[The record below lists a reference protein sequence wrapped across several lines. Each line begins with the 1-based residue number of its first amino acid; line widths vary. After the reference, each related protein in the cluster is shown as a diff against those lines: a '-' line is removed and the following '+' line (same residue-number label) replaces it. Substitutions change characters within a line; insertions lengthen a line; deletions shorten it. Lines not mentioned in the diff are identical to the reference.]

1 MSTIKPYVK
10 FEKGLLEVIQKNQL
24 SAYAISV
31 LTILGLH
38 TYRYSDLAAASLT
51 QLMGFT
57 GLSKN
62 TVIKALNELCDKNI
76 ISKTKRSGRIAAL
89 YQLTGIF
96 NGVKEEQTPPEV
108 ISDVI
113 DRGSSYEPKE
123 TSSGSSGEP
132 LIYIT
137 KKQTKKKRNTSSFQK
152 KDDVFF
158 GDKKNQIMDKDKLSL
173 CKRYMSNLKELN
185 LIKIRT
191 TEAQYLASIYRKNE
205 EADTWEN
212 LKTKN
217 TELAEKIEVV
227 KNTPKKQF
235 VELEMGE
242 SLEKNTEEPKENKEI
257 EQLKQQGSYKQNFET
272 IFVELKAENPMLK
285 PGFFADKL
293 VHAEMLARV
302 GEHA

>member
-10 FEKGLLEVIQKNQL
+10 FEKGLLNVIQKNQL

-62 TVIKALNELCDKNI
+62 TVIKALNELVNKNI
-76 ISKTKRSGRIAAL
+76 IIKTKRSGRIAAL

-123 TSSGSSGEP
+123 TSRGSFGEP

-137 KKQTKKKRNTSSFQK
+137 KKQTKKKRKTSSFQK

-158 GDKKNQIMDKDKLSL
+158 GNKNQSMDKNKLSL

-191 TEAQYLASIYRKNE
+191 TEAQYLASIYRKNDDV
-205 EADTWEN
+205 DTWQN
-212 LKTKN
+212 LEEKT
-217 TELAEKIEVV
+217 TQLAEQIETK

-242 SLEKNTEEPKENKEI
+242 SLDKNTEEPKENPEL
-257 EQLKQQGSYKQNFET
+257 ERLKTSVNYKRDFEK
-272 IFVELKAENPMLK
+272 IFVQLRSQNPMLK

-293 VHAEMLARV
+293 VHAEMLAGGARL
-302 GEHA
+302 A